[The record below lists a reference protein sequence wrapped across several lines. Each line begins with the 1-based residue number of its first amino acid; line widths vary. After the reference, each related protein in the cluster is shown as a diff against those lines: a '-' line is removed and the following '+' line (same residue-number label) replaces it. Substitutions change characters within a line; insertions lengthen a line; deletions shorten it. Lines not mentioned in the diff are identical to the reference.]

1 MNDQPDSWSEGGG
14 SCLRYDRSERLK
26 RAPEAVQ
33 QMYEPDYIKKIS
45 LLKSLTATRSS
56 RSVLF
61 AIVAVFALTF
71 MSFLLKTDRQS
82 GKIQGVPVKLEYLT
96 QQEYL
101 YVNISFGA
109 TEQRDDY
116 TLPLT
121 VRITASNHDTEE
133 KESKTVDAIYIGS
146 ALSVPVQFPSH
157 TYKQL
162 EAVILT
168 DGKALSLRS
177 TVKK

>member
-1 MNDQPDSWSEGGG
+1 MNDQPDSWSEGGAH
-14 SCLRYDRSERLK
+14 LRYNRSERLK

-71 MSFLLKTDRQS
+71 LSFLFKTDRQA
-82 GKIQGVPVKLEYLT
+82 GKIQGIPVKLEFLT

-109 TEQRDDY
+109 TDQSDDY
-116 TLPLT
+116 ELPLT
-121 VRITASNHDTEE
+121 VRITASNRDTEQ
-133 KESKTVDAIYIGS
+133 KESKTVEVIYIGS
-146 ALSVPVQFPSH
+146 VLSVPVQFPAH

-168 DGKALSLRS
+168 DDKALSLRS
-177 TVKK
+177 AVKK

>member
-1 MNDQPDSWSEGGG
+1 MNDQPDSWSEGG
-14 SCLRYDRSERLK
+14 SYLRYDRSERLK
-26 RAPEAVQ
+26 RAPESVR
-33 QMYEPDYIKKIS
+33 QMYEPDYIKRIS

-61 AIVAVFALTF
+61 AIIAVFALTF

-101 YVNISFGA
+101 YVNISFEA
-109 TEQRDDY
+109 TEQSDDY
-116 TLPLT
+116 VLPLT
-121 VRITASNHDTEE
+121 VRITAANRDTEE
-133 KESKTVDAIYIGS
+133 KECKTVEVIYIGS
-146 ALSVPVQFPSH
+146 ALSVPVQFSANK
-157 TYKQL
+157 YKQL
-162 EAVILT
+162 EAVVLA

-177 TVKK
+177 SVKK

>member
-1 MNDQPDSWSEGGG
+1 MNNQPDSWSEG
-14 SCLRYDRSERLK
+14 SSYLRYDRSERLK

-33 QMYEPDYIKKIS
+33 QMYEPDYIKKVS

-61 AIVAVFALTF
+61 AIVAVFALSF
-71 MSFLLKTDRQS
+71 ASFLFKTDRQA

-109 TEQRDDY
+109 TEQSDDY
-116 TLPLT
+116 ALPLT
-121 VRITASNHDTEE
+121 VRITAANRDTEE
-133 KESKTVDAIYIGS
+133 KETKTVKVIYIGS
-146 ALSVPVQFPSH
+146 ALSVPVQFPAH
-157 TYKQL
+157 TYKRL
-162 EAVILT
+162 EAVVLT
-168 DGKALSLRS
+168 DSKALSLQS
-177 TVKK
+177 VIKK

>member
-1 MNDQPDSWSEGGG
+1 MNNQPDSWSEG
-14 SCLRYDRSERLK
+14 SSYLRYDRSERLK

-56 RSVLF
+56 RSMLF
-61 AIVAVFALTF
+61 AIIAVFALTF
-71 MSFLLKTDRQS
+71 LSFLLKTDRQS

-101 YVNISFGA
+101 YVNVSFAA
-109 TEQRDDY
+109 TEESGDY
-116 TLPLT
+116 ALPLT
-121 VRITASNHDTEE
+121 VRITATNRDTEE
-133 KESKTVDAIYIGS
+133 KETKTVEVIYIGS
-146 ALSVPVQFPSH
+146 ALSVPAQFPAH

-162 EAVILT
+162 EAVVLT
-168 DGKALSLRS
+168 DGKAVSLRS
-177 TVKK
+177 FVKK

>member
-1 MNDQPDSWSEGGG
+1 MNNQPDSRDEGG
-14 SCLRYDRSERLK
+14 SYLRYDRSERLK

-45 LLKSLTATRSS
+45 LFKSLTATRSS
-56 RSVLF
+56 RSMLF

-71 MSFLLKTDRQS
+71 LSFLLKTDRQS

-101 YVNISFGA
+101 YVNVSFEA
-109 TEQRDDY
+109 TEQSDDY
-116 TLPLT
+116 ALPLI
-121 VRITASNHDTEE
+121 VRVTAANRDTEE
-133 KESKTVDAIYIGS
+133 KETKTVEVIYIGS
-146 ALSVPVQFPSH
+146 ALSVPAQFSAH

-162 EAVILT
+162 EAIVLA

-177 TVKK
+177 AIKK